1 MNGGAIISL
10 EDGWNNEIKTIALD
24 PLEAMLDDGF
34 KNKKKLFSN
43 QDYIK
48 VYTTCYN
55 MCTQKVPFNW
65 SEQLYRR
72 HGETI
77 ANYLSTN
84 VLPVLKAQ
92 RNEELL
98 AEFVRRGDNHK
109 VMNDWHRKFFQY
121 LDRYHVKYHQLPSL
135 EDAGVRYFKTII
147 FDAIKKDVTD
157 AIVRLINVER
167 EKELVIDRGLIRS
180 CIQIYEGMGLKSL
193 DTYVA
198 DFETQLLSSTRDYY
212 TRKAE
217 AWIAADPTPTYLM
230 KIEAALDE
238 ERNRVQ
244 NYLNTESET
253 KLLNVIEVETLEKR
267 ETELIEK
274 EGSGCK
280 VLLINDRHEDISRMY
295 RLFSRITDGLVPI
308 AEIFRQ
314 HITDIGTEKIEQ
326 RLSRC
331 EGDSTATSG
340 APAGKKD
347 ASKDKETSDDPEFIK
362 DLLSVHDKFLAVVSS
377 QFCGN
382 ALFQKALKDAFV
394 ELVNREVGKFNTAD
408 LISSFCDRLLKTGSS
423 EKLSDHEVEEYL
435 EKTVQLFSYLTDKDL
450 FAEIY
455 RNQLAKRLLNQRS
468 ASDDM
473 ERSMIGKLKLRCGA
487 QFTAK
492 MEGMLNDLA
501 IGTELSR
508 SFEKFCKEN
517 PDKTGLGKM
526 EFGVQ
531 VLTAGHWPTYKTV
544 ELTLPKI
551 MQQCIQV
558 YKEYY
563 DGKGSLSNRRLQ
575 WSYSLGNA
583 TIKGT
588 FANGKTYDILITTL
602 QAVALLAFNGD
613 NTTISFETLVEQ
625 LGMNE
630 EILKRVMH
638 SLSCGKFKVLKKIS
652 ADGGNDKAMKNTD
665 SFAYNEQFSC
675 PMKKIRIIM
684 ASLDDANSVKRVEE
698 DRSIAIEAATV
709 RIMKARKTLS
719 HQQLVAEVLT
729 QLSFFSPPP
738 KMIKKRIE
746 ALIDREY
753 LERDPENPTI
763 YKYLA

>member
-1 MNGGAIISL
+1 MAEYGSSMSGGAIITL
-10 EDGWNNEIKTIALD
+10 EEGWNNEIKTIALD

-34 KNKKKLFSN
+34 KQKKKLFSN
-43 QDYIK
+43 TDYIK

-77 ANYLSTN
+77 SNYLSSN

-157 AIVRLINVER
+157 AIVRLVNVER

-180 CIQIYEGMGLKSL
+180 CIQIYEAMGMKSL

-198 DFETQLLSSTRDYY
+198 DFETHLLVTTKEYY

-217 AWIAADPTPTYLM
+217 EWIAEDSTPTYML
-230 KIEAALDE
+230 KIEAALEE
-238 ERNRVQ
+238 ERSRVQ
-244 NYLNTESET
+244 SYLNPESET
-253 KLLNVIEVETLEKR
+253 KLLNVIEMEALEKR

-280 VLLINDRHEDISRMY
+280 VLLINDMNEDLSRMY
-295 RLFSRITDGLVPI
+295 RLFSRITNGLDPI
-308 AEIFRQ
+308 AEIFRS
-314 HITDIGTEKIEQ
+314 HITDMGTEKIEQ

-331 EGDSTATSG
+331 EGA
-340 APAGKKD
+340 A
-347 ASKDKETSDDPEFIK
+347 KDKETNDDPEFIK
-362 DLLSVHDKFLAVVSS
+362 DLLSVHDKFLGVVSDR
-377 QFCGN
+377 FCGN

-423 EKLSDHEVEEYL
+423 EKLSDDEVEEYL

-468 ASDDM
+468 ASNDM
-473 ERSMIGKLKLRCGA
+473 ERAMIGKLKLRCGA

-501 IGTELSR
+501 IGTDLSQN
-508 SFEKFCKEN
+508 FEKFCREN

-551 MQQCIQV
+551 MQRCTQV

-563 DGKGSLSNRRLQ
+563 DGKGQLSNRRLQ

-588 FANGKTYDILITTL
+588 FAKGKTYDIAVTTL

-613 NTTISFETLVEQ
+613 NLTISFETLMES
-625 LGMNE
+625 LGITE

-638 SLSCGKFKVLKKIS
+638 SLSCGKFKVLKRISEGGGTDAKGPIKITDIFS
-652 ADGGNDKAMKNTD
+652 FNDAFTCQMR
-665 SFAYNEQFSC
+665 
-675 PMKKIRIIM
+675 KIRIPM

-709 RIMKARKTLS
+709 RIMKARKQLS

-729 QLSFFSPPP
+729 QLSFFSPPV

>member
-1 MNGGAIISL
+1 MITL
-10 EDGWNNEIKTIALD
+10 EQGWNEEIKVIALD
-24 PLEAMLDDGF
+24 PLEDMLDDGF
-34 KNKKKLFSN
+34 KLKKKLFSET
-43 QDYIK
+43 DYIK

-55 MCTQKVPFNW
+55 MCTQKVPYNW
-65 SEQLYRR
+65 SGELYQRL
-72 HGETI
+72 GENI
-77 ANYLSTN
+77 SNYLYSS

-98 AEFVRRGDNHK
+98 AEFVSRGDNHK
-109 VMNDWHRKFFQY
+109 VMNDWYRKFFQY

-147 FDAIKKDVTD
+147 FDAIKRDVTE
-157 AIVRLINVER
+157 AIVRLVNEER
-167 EKELVIDRGLIRS
+167 EKGGGVIDRGLIRS
-180 CIQIYEGMGLKSL
+180 CIQIYEAMGMKSL

-198 DFETQLLSSTRDYY
+198 DFETQLLASTKEYY

-217 AWIAADPTPTYLM
+217 EWIVADSTPTYM
-230 KIEAALDE
+230 IKIEAALEE
-238 ERNRVQ
+238 ERGRMQ
-244 NYLNTESET
+244 SYLNTESET
-253 KLLNVIEVETLEKR
+253 KLLYVIEVEALEKR

-280 VLLINDRHEDISRMY
+280 VLLVNDRYEDISRMY
-295 RLFSRITDGLVPI
+295 RLFSRITNGLVPI
-308 AEIFRQ
+308 AEIFRS
-314 HITDIGTEKIEQ
+314 HITDMGTEKIEQ

-331 EGDSTATSG
+331 EGVSG
-340 APAGKKD
+340 A
-347 ASKDKETSDDPEFIK
+347 KDKESNDDPEFIK
-362 DLLSVHDKFLAVVSS
+362 DLLNVHDKFLGLVSD

-394 ELVNREVGKFNTAD
+394 ELVNREAGKFNTAD
-408 LISSFCDRLLKTGSS
+408 VISSFCDRLLKTGSS
-423 EKLSDHEVEEYL
+423 EKLSDDQVEEYL

-468 ASDDM
+468 ASNDM
-473 ERSMIGKLKLRCGA
+473 ERAMIGKLKLRCGA

-501 IGTELSR
+501 IGSEVSL

-517 PDKTGLGKM
+517 PDKTGLGKV

-531 VLTAGHWPTYKTV
+531 VLTDSHWPTYKTV
-544 ELTLPKI
+544 ELTLPHI
-551 MQQCIQV
+551 MQKCTQV
-558 YKEYY
+558 YNEYY
-563 DGKGSLSNRRLQ
+563 NGKGSLSNRRLQ

-583 TIKGT
+583 NIKGS
-588 FANGKTYDILITTL
+588 FAKGKVFDIAVTTL
-602 QAVALLAFNGD
+602 QAVALLAFNGE
-613 NTTISFETLVEQ
+613 NTTLSFETLVDA
-625 LGMNE
+625 LGMSE

-638 SLSCGKFKVLKKIS
+638 SLSCGKFKVLKRIS
-652 ADGGNDKAMKNTD
+652 DSGATDAKGPIKTTD
-665 SFAYNEQFSC
+665 SFAYNENFTC
-675 PMKKIRIIM
+675 PMRKIRIPM

-719 HQQLVAEVLT
+719 HQQLTGEVLT
-729 QLSFFSPPP
+729 QLEFFSPPV